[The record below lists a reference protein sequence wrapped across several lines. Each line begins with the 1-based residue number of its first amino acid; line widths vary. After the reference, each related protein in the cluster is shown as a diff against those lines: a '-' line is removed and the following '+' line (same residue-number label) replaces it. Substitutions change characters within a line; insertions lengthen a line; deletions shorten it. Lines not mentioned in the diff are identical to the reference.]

1 MKKTKELENILDD
14 CLERLLVKGETIEQ
28 CLQSYPEH
36 AAEIEPLLKTAM
48 ATKQALAI
56 QPRPEFKSRARYQFQ
71 AALQE
76 VKPKRASPFWGWQPQ
91 WVTALAIV
99 LALLLAGGGT
109 VAAAGNSMP
118 DSPLYPVK
126 LASEQVQLKLTA
138 SSIRKARLYA
148 KLADR
153 RVAEIAYILD
163 RGEPGRIEATTQRL
177 SRHLVM
183 IAALPLAENGAKR
196 APSLTVPAPEQIQPE
211 LEPRQPP
218 VVLAPLEPQ
227 PEEAPGEMPA
237 AEAPPQPGQAEALE
251 PQVRADDTGGDMPVD
266 ERGELRILLRRYAAN
281 HPAQLRAL
289 LERAPESARPALRR
303 AIVASII
310 NYQKALA
317 ALD

>member
-1 MKKTKELENILDD
+1 MKKTKEFENILDD
-14 CLERLLVKGETIEQ
+14 CLERLLAKGETIEQ

-56 QPRPEFKSRARYQFQ
+56 QPRPEFKARARYQFQ

-76 VKPKRASPFWGWQPQ
+76 VKAKRALPFWGWQPR
-91 WVTALAIV
+91 WVTALTIV
-99 LALLLAGGGT
+99 LVLLLAGGGT
-109 VAAAGNSMP
+109 VAASGNSMP
-118 DSPLYPVK
+118 DSPLYSVK
-126 LASEQVQLKLTA
+126 LVSEQVQLKLTA
-138 SSIRKARLYA
+138 SNIRKAKLYA

-163 RGEPGRIEATTQRL
+163 RGKPERVEATTQRL
-177 SRHLVM
+177 SRHLIM

-196 APSLTVPAPEQIQPE
+196 APSLTAPVPEQIQPE
-211 LEPRQPP
+211 LEPRQPS
-218 VVLAPLEPQ
+218 VVMAPSEPL
-227 PEEAPGEMPA
+227 PE
-237 AEAPPQPGQAEALE
+237 EALE
-251 PQVRADDTGGDMPVD
+251 PQERVEGTGRDMPVPLD
-266 ERGELRILLRRYAAN
+266 ERAELRILLLRYAAN